1 MLRNCPNLLY
11 NYKDRMF
18 LFFINGGLLMRSIK
32 QKLIVLVGGLFIV
45 ICFWL
50 SVVSYLNASKV
61 LTNSTKESMESVAEQ
76 TSNLIT
82 SSIEGNLREMES
94 VAARKDLLTSA
105 VSKEYKI
112 KVLHDEAERVGC
124 QRMTLI
130 DLNGDSFNG
139 NGKEQNLG
147 DREYF
152 IKASQGTS
160 NLTDPIIGKSTGDL
174 LVFYAVPIWDGSRVA
189 GVLQSVHDGTNLSE
203 LTNEVQ
209 YGTNGFA
216 YLISDQGQIIAHPDN
231 ELVMSCFN
239 IIEKA
244 NEDSSYADYA
254 KTIQEVIANEKGFA
268 EYKINGVNKYIG
280 YAQVEGTSWKVI
292 VEIDKSEILAN
303 LNSLRNSTIITSLFF
318 IIIGVV
324 VAFLI
329 ASNISRGIRFSSER
343 LEVLAGGDLR
353 PADNNGKFLEK
364 KDEIGDMTRAM
375 QTMSE
380 SLSNTLKKIKNSSAN
395 IDEQS
400 VSLSVTSD
408 EISSVSQ
415 NVAESITEIAHG
427 TVTQSEG
434 LANISQV
441 LGEFGSKVDDIVV
454 EIQDVNHT
462 SMNINDKAVASSKEM
477 QNIGVSVKKVEEQFM
492 SFRNQINKLGEN
504 VTEINQFIDVIN
516 QIATQTNLLALNA
529 SIEAARA
536 GEAGKGFA
544 VVAEEIRALAEQ
556 TAKSSDKISQLV
568 LGISKETGDIVAES
582 KVMDGELVQQREVI
596 NDSIESFNS
605 IIEAIDEVLPKINAV
620 ENSVD
625 DLNNKKNIIMENV
638 DNVASVAVEVS
649 DSAET
654 ISAAAE
660 EMSASITEMAR
671 IADTLKD
678 HAKEMND
685 SVNEFIVE

>member
-1 MLRNCPNLLY
+1 
-11 NYKDRMF
+11 
-18 LFFINGGLLMRSIK
+18 
-32 QKLIVLVGGLFIV
+32 
-45 ICFWL
+45 
-50 SVVSYLNASKV
+50 
-61 LTNSTKESMESVAEQ
+61 
-76 TSNLIT
+76 
-82 SSIEGNLREMES
+82 
-94 VAARKDLLTSA
+94 
-105 VSKEYKI
+105 
-112 KVLHDEAERVGC
+112 
-124 QRMTLI
+124 
-130 DLNGDSFNG
+130 
-139 NGKEQNLG
+139 
-147 DREYF
+147 
-152 IKASQGTS
+152 
-160 NLTDPIIGKSTGDL
+160 
-174 LVFYAVPIWDGSRVA
+174 
-189 GVLQSVHDGTNLSE
+189 
-203 LTNEVQ
+203 
-209 YGTNGFA
+209 
-216 YLISDQGQIIAHPDN
+216 
-231 ELVMSCFN
+231 
-239 IIEKA
+239 
-244 NEDSSYADYA
+244 
-254 KTIQEVIANEKGFA
+254 
-268 EYKINGVNKYIG
+268 
-280 YAQVEGTSWKVI
+280 
-292 VEIDKSEILAN
+292 
-303 LNSLRNSTIITSLFF
+303 
-318 IIIGVV
+318 
-324 VAFLI
+324 
-329 ASNISRGIRFSSER
+329 
-343 LEVLAGGDLR
+343 
-353 PADNNGKFLEK
+353 
-364 KDEIGDMTRAM
+364 
-375 QTMSE
+375 
-380 SLSNTLKKIKNSSAN
+380 
-395 IDEQS
+395 
-400 VSLSVTSD
+400 LSVTSD